1 MKRRNEDNMGVKIG
15 TDNSRVIELKDRNG
29 TVVGSI
35 RISNPTKKKL
45 KHAQYSF
52 RELSDLIIRSKTSN
66 GAYHVV
72 TMARAK
78 IAVLQKKLKT
88 GEYNDKE
95 LESAIIH
102 AKKMERIAR
111 KKAKHLKEEE
121 RAKNQGFCLTESEEM
136 EASDLEEEKEEVVE
150 LSKEELEKLMQE
162 FQELMKESMKEE
174 MGVSDLADEFMGV
187 EIQKDMTPQDLER
200 LKKKHRSDEMKEIT
214 EANMKYLKALF
225 QEMEKEKQSS
235 SNAVSLQL
243 SGTEMP
249 VQVTETPVMIEGGN
263 FDVSL

>member
-1 MKRRNEDNMGVKIG
+1 MGVKIG

-35 RISNPTKKKL
+35 RISSPAKKKR

-52 RELSDLIIRSKTSN
+52 RELSDLIIRSRTSS

-72 TMARAK
+72 TMARTK
-78 IAVLQKKLKT
+78 IAMLQKKLKT

-150 LSKEELEKLMQE
+150 LSKDELEKLMQE

-174 MGVSDLADEFMGV
+174 IGLSDLADEFMGI

-225 QEMEKEKQSS
+225 QEMEKEKQGNSS
-235 SNAVSLQL
+235 GVSLEL

-249 VQVTETPVMIEGGN
+249 VQVTETPVIIEGGN